1 MNKDYEKLTLRDF
14 DLLGMIKLRDVE
26 GIEGL
31 VTPIGDG
38 EFLSRATPYWT
49 SSTCAEAS
57 KFREQLK
64 SVLPYCQGKKAF
76 VILEYM
82 ANLSGKVYYCEI
94 QKAINDGDKSTIK
107 KAKDCL
113 YEDVSNIINLIENEP
128 INPSKYVLPES
139 ERETPE
145 RCIECDNMGLLYLY
159 TKCFEVPRGYKM
171 LNTGLGGI
179 FIGPFFK
186 SIHNVNWTN
195 MLKSKYVNEQGKNLD
210 QKGVMD
216 LIVEPQMF
224 DNGKVLLIDDNIG
237 TGATTK
243 EIVELLRAEGKQV
256 KYGAVQYNWINYFKV
271 GEGTKDI
278 ERFNPAEIDYVTQ
291 INYPG
296 HKLIKHSIEILKG
309 QRDLAKNVPSQDHVT
324 PWGKIY
330 ELYKQEKH
338 YNKGYICDLIT
349 LQNKGLKYCLSSG
362 VNFSDGTGSAHNKS
376 AFTPDTMR
384 IAQRIDAFNQM
395 IYDNSYIGTG
405 RGKQLY

>member
-1 MNKDYEKLTLRDF
+1 MNPNYETLRLKDF

-31 VTPIGDG
+31 VTPVGDG
-38 EFLSRATPYWT
+38 EFISRATPYWT
-49 SSTCAEAS
+49 SSSCADAS
-57 KFREQLK
+57 QFRENLK

-82 ANLSGKVYYCEI
+82 ANLSGKVYYCEL
-94 QKAINDGDKSTIK
+94 QKAINKGDASTIK
-107 KAKDCL
+107 QAKNCL
-113 YEDVSNIINLIENEP
+113 YEDVSNIINLIEGEP
-128 INPSKYVLPES
+128 IVPSRYTLPES
-139 ERETPE
+139 EMMTPE
-145 RCIECDNMGLLYLY
+145 RSIECDNMGLLYLY
-159 TKCFEVPRGYKM
+159 TKCFEVPRGYHM

-186 SIHNVNWTN
+186 CIHNVNWTN
-195 MLKSKYVNEQGKNLD
+195 MLKSKYVDEQSSENKEI
-210 QKGVMD
+210 MD

-243 EIVELLRAEGKQV
+243 EIVEMLREKGMKV

-278 ERFNPAEIDYVTQ
+278 ERFNPSEIDYVTQ

-309 QRDLAKNVPSQDHVT
+309 QRDLAKNVPSQDPVT
-324 PWGKIY
+324 PWGRIY

-362 VNFSDGTGSAHNKS
+362 VNFNDGTGSKHNKS
-376 AFTPDTMR
+376 AFTTDTMK

-395 IYDNSYIGTG
+395 IYDNSYIASGK
-405 RGKQLY
+405 GKQMY